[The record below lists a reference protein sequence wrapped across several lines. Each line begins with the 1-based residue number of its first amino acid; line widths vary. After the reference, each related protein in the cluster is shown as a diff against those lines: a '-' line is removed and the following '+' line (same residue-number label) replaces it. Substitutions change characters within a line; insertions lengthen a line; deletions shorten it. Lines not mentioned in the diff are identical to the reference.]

1 MIKLTVYPAAFEEP
15 TASPFCMKSL
25 CMLQAAGVPFEIVE
39 TGDPRNAPKQKL
51 PFIEVDGQAIPD
63 SEQIRAYIEAEADMD
78 FDEGLSERERG
89 ISRAIIRMVEEH
101 IYFAIVADRWG
112 EDDNWE
118 FVREAFFSDVPRI
131 VRGFITNHIRK
142 QALAQ
147 LNGQGIGRHSREERF
162 ERVRRDIIAIRE
174 VLGDKPF
181 LFGAR
186 PSAADYSVV
195 PMLRASIVTPVPKAL
210 SQFIINDSVLMKYV
224 ARGMETFY
232 PSPPAAAKAA

>member
-15 TASPFCMKSL
+15 TASPFCMKSM
-25 CMLQAAGVPFEIVE
+25 CMLQTAGVPFEIIE
-39 TGDPRNAPKQKL
+39 TGDPRKAPNGKL
-51 PFIEVDGQAIPD
+51 PFIESDGQQIPD
-63 SEQIRAYIEAEADMD
+63 SEQIRAFIETVADVD

-118 FVREAFFSDVPRI
+118 YVREAFFSDIPKI
-131 VRGFITNHIRK
+131 LRGFVTGYIRK

-147 LNGQGIGRHSREERF
+147 VKGQGMGLHTKEVRF
-162 ERVRRDIIAIRE
+162 DRVRRDLIAIRE

-181 LFGAR
+181 LFGDKAT
-186 PSAADYSVV
+186 AADFSAV
-195 PMLRASIVTPVPKAL
+195 PMLRAAIVTPVEKPL
-210 SQFIINDSVLMKYV
+210 GRFIKQDKVLMTYV
-224 ARGMETFY
+224 ERFMDQYY
-232 PSPPAAAKAA
+232 PEPVSA